1 MKLGL
6 RILKRFVEERFFDQA
21 AQTAYYLLLSML
33 PFFIFVIS
41 LLNLFPV
48 NEEILFRFL
57 RPFIP
62 EQSFDLIEDNVRE
75 VLRNG
80 KGKWLYFSLAG
91 AFWLSS
97 VTVQSLARS
106 LDLANGYIRRRGFW
120 LSLFRDLG
128 VTLLFMLVVPLSIV
142 LPFIENILHQ
152 VIAYYDR
159 IDDWKGWLFLWPKIK
174 WGLGTLFLFVFFL
187 LFYKIVPSGKV
198 VLRQA
203 VPGALLSTMG
213 WQLFSYLFGGWVTAV
228 DYTRLYGQ
236 LAGIIMLVIW
246 FYMTAVIILFSGL
259 LNAEWSKS
267 KKGSGIDVNDSSGR

>member
-1 MKLGL
+1 MKIG
-6 RILKRFVEERFFDQA
+6 IKVLKRFISERFFDQA

-33 PFFIFVIS
+33 PFFIFVLS

-62 EQSFDLIEDNVRE
+62 EQSFLLIEDNVRE

-97 VTVQSLARS
+97 VTVQSFARS
-106 LDLANGYIRRRGFW
+106 LDLANGYIRKRGFW
-120 LSLFRDLG
+120 LSLIRDLG
-128 VTLLFMLVVPLSIV
+128 VTLLFMLVVPLSIL
-142 LPFIENILHQ
+142 LPFIENILHE

-159 IDDWKGWLFLWPKIK
+159 IDDWKGWLFLWPKVK
-174 WGLGTLFLFVFFL
+174 WGLGTMFLFVFFL

-198 VLRQA
+198 LFRQA
-203 VPGALLSTMG
+203 VPGALLSTLG

-236 LAGIIMLVIW
+236 LSGIIMLVIW
-246 FYMTAVIILFSGL
+246 FYMTAVIILISGI

-267 KKGSGIDVNDSSGR
+267 KKGAG

>member
-1 MKLGL
+1 MKIGL
-6 RILKRFVEERFFDQA
+6 KVLKRFVNERFYDQA

-33 PFFIFVIS
+33 PFFIFMLS

-62 EQSFDLIEDNVRE
+62 DQSFQLIEDNVRE

-80 KGKWLYFSLAG
+80 KGKWLYLSLIG

-106 LDLANGYIRRRGFW
+106 LDLANGYIRKRGFW
-120 LSLFRDLG
+120 LSLIRDLG
-128 VTLLFMLVVPLSIV
+128 VTLLFMLVVPLSLL

-152 VIAYYDR
+152 VVSYYDR
-159 IDDWKGWLFLWPKIK
+159 LDDWQGWLFLWPKVK

-187 LFYKIVPSGKV
+187 LFYTIVPSGKV
-198 VLRQA
+198 SFRKAL
-203 VPGALLSTMG
+203 PGAILSTIG

-228 DYTRLYGQ
+228 DYKRLYGQ
-236 LAGIIMLVIW
+236 LSGIIMLVIW
-246 FYMTAVIILFSGL
+246 FYMTAVIILVSGL
-259 LNAEWSKS
+259 LNAEWSKV
-267 KKGSGIDVNDSSGR
+267 KTRGVK

>member
-1 MKLGL
+1 MNTGL
-6 RILKRFVEERFFDQA
+6 RVLRRFVKERFFDQA

-62 EQSFDLIEDNVRE
+62 EQSFQLIEDNVRE

-159 IDDWKGWLFLWPKIK
+159 IDDWQGWLFLWPKIK
-174 WGLGTLFLFVFFL
+174 WGLGTLFLFAFFL

-198 VLRQA
+198 LFRQA
-203 VPGALLSTMG
+203 IPGALLSTIG

-246 FYMTAVIILFSGL
+246 FYMTAIIILISGL

-267 KKGSGIDVNDSSGR
+267 KKKEVG

>member
-1 MKLGL
+1 MKIG
-6 RILKRFVEERFFDQA
+6 IKVLKRFVSERFFDQA

-33 PFFIFVIS
+33 PFFIFVLS

-62 EQSFDLIEDNVRE
+62 EQSFLLIEDNVRE

-97 VTVQSLARS
+97 VTVQSFARS
-106 LDLANGYIRRRGFW
+106 LDLANGYIRKRGFW
-120 LSLFRDLG
+120 LSLIRDLG
-128 VTLLFMLVVPLSIV
+128 VTLLFMLVVPLSIL
-142 LPFIENILHQ
+142 LPFIENILHE

-159 IDDWKGWLFLWPKIK
+159 IDDWKGWLFLWPKVK
-174 WGLGTLFLFVFFL
+174 WGLGTMFLFVFFL

-198 VLRQA
+198 LFRQA
-203 VPGALLSTMG
+203 VPGALLSTLG

-236 LAGIIMLVIW
+236 LSGIIMLVIW
-246 FYMTAVIILFSGL
+246 FYMTAVIILISGL

-267 KKGSGIDVNDSSGR
+267 KKRSGLNVNNFSSR